1 MVRGV
6 LFTVLLSAGQSLAQW
21 PELNKPLPKQYAGEK
36 DAALIISVSDYAF
49 LPDVPGANENA
60 AAWFQHFT
68 VTRGIPAT
76 QVQWLQDNEATVFGI
91 RKALKQLALDVKQ
104 AQAAVR
110 LACESL
116 DRAASKGVIHAN
128 NAARRKSRLMLAF
141 NRASAA
147 KA

>member
-1 MVRGV
+1 MANTASAEKAARQSTKRNARNRWYRGRARTFV
-6 LFTVLLSAGQSLAQW
+6 KRARMHLDLGQ
-21 PELNKPLPKQYAGEK
+21 
-36 DAALIISVSDYAF
+36 
-49 LPDVPGANENA
+49 
-60 AAWFQHFT
+60 
-68 VTRGIPAT
+68 
-76 QVQWLQDNEATVFGI
+76 
-91 RKALKQLALDVKQ
+91 LDE